1 MNPDHAPHLVLGVR
15 SDADLSDATAAF
27 ARASR
32 RVKTSD
38 NPPFTIEQLTAALA
52 QVESVG
58 DATRRFV
65 FRVPADPGAVSFTS
79 ETDAQAYLSS
89 QDGSDAERQA
99 MAHLTCAMAAL
110 HVWAW
115 QSAQGHARD
124 ALRLSSL
131 ERTRD
136 EALNITAAALAQEG
150 QTDKAIAA
158 LKQAVQG
165 DWNYA
170 LQQNLGI
177 LALEEDPELAAHQAS
192 YWLDAAE
199 TSEDRVSAIFMVLN
213 MWMEL
218 QDDEG
223 DDELELPEKMRQSLR
238 HAMASDIPEDEFSLL
253 GMFLARNDAG
263 WVARATNWITSPHA
277 DSIVARMILARA
289 QGFEAFMDFQTANA
303 GSANAH
309 VRSSIDGLLRSIN
322 QAMLEEEEAVWAAVV
337 AMRLLEAGL
346 DTSSLDRIAVR
357 ALAAR
362 EIGFHM
368 RRQDS
373 EPTQLVF
380 DWLKSGHRAV
390 ASLDI
395 GEDGQD
401 FLTGLL
407 NLGGE
412 AVSRA
417 YLASRFDDIE
427 RMTQMAAEI
436 DYMMS
441 GFMRRRKLDKS
452 AVRSVSS
459 TISDW
464 CTDTRLMRAKCVEVD
479 PSPEGRQLWDQ
490 LMTHVDV
497 VGTVAQKYR

>member
-1 MNPDHAPHLVLGVR
+1 
-15 SDADLSDATAAF
+15 
-27 ARASR
+27 
-32 RVKTSD
+32 
-38 NPPFTIEQLTAALA
+38 
-52 QVESVG
+52 
-58 DATRRFV
+58 
-65 FRVPADPGAVSFTS
+65 
-79 ETDAQAYLSS
+79 
-89 QDGSDAERQA
+89 
-99 MAHLTCAMAAL
+99 
-110 HVWAW
+110 
-115 QSAQGHARD
+115 
-124 ALRLSSL
+124 
-131 ERTRD
+131 
-136 EALNITAAALAQEG
+136 
-150 QTDKAIAA
+150 
-158 LKQAVQG
+158 
-165 DWNYA
+165 
-170 LQQNLGI
+170 
-177 LALEEDPELAAHQAS
+177 
-192 YWLDAAE
+192 
-199 TSEDRVSAIFMVLN
+199 
-213 MWMEL
+213 
-218 QDDEG
+218 
-223 DDELELPEKMRQSLR
+223 
-238 HAMASDIPEDEFSLL
+238 
-253 GMFLARNDAG
+253 
-263 WVARATNWITSPHA
+263 
-277 DSIVARMILARA
+277 MILARA
-289 QGFEAFMDFQTANA
+289 QGFEAFLDFQTTNA
-303 GSANAH
+303 GSPNAH

-368 RRQDS
+368 RRQNS
-373 EPTQLVF
+373 EPTQLAF

-427 RMTQMAAEI
+427 RMTQLAAEI

-464 CTDTRLMRAKCVEVD
+464 CTDTRQMRAKCVEVD
-479 PSPEGRQLWDQ
+479 PS
-490 LMTHVDV
+490 HVDV
-497 VGTVAQKYR
+497 VGAVAQKYR

>member
-1 MNPDHAPHLVLGVR
+1 MNPEHAPHLVLGAR
-15 SDADLSDATAAF
+15 SDADLGDVTAAF

-32 RVKTSD
+32 RVKTLD
-38 NPPFTIEQLTAALA
+38 DPPFTIEQLTSALA

-58 DATRRFV
+58 DAQRRFV
-65 FRVPADPGAVSFTS
+65 FKVPADPGAILFAS
-79 ETDAQAYLSS
+79 EGDAQTYLSS
-89 QDGSDAERQA
+89 QNELDAERQA
-99 MAHLTCAMAAL
+99 SAHLTCAMAAL

-115 QSAQGHARD
+115 QSAQEHARD

-150 QTDKAIAA
+150 QTDRAIAA

-192 YWLDAAE
+192 FWLDAAA

-223 DDELELPEKMRQSLR
+223 EDELELPEKMSQSLR
-238 HAMASDIPEDEFSLL
+238 DAMSSDIPEDVFSLL
-253 GMFLARNDAG
+253 GMFLARNDVD

-277 DSIVARMILARA
+277 DSIAARMILARA
-289 QGFEAFMDFQTANA
+289 QGVEAFMDFQTTNA
-303 GSANAH
+303 GSTNPQ
-309 VRSSIDGLLRSIN
+309 VRSSIDALLRNIN
-322 QAMLEEEEAVWAAVV
+322 QAMLEEDEAVWAAVV

-362 EIGFHM
+362 EIALHM
-368 RRQDS
+368 RRQGN

-380 DWLKSGHRAV
+380 DWLKFGHRAV

-395 GEDGQD
+395 GEDGKD

-412 AVSRA
+412 AVSRV
-417 YLASRFDDIE
+417 YLASRFNDIE

-441 GFMRRRKLDKS
+441 GFMRRRKLDHS
-452 AVRSVSS
+452 AVRSASS
-459 TISDW
+459 TISEW
-464 CTDTRLMRAKCVEVD
+464 CADTARMRAMCVEVD
-479 PSPEGRQLWDQ
+479 PSAEGRQLWDQ
-490 LMTHVDV
+490 LLTRVGV
-497 VGTVAQKYR
+497 VSAVARKYQ